1 MAMNVREIDLAK
13 INPNLRLICE
23 KECIEELC
31 LSIKCLG
38 QEEPIEVCFTGEDF
52 RIVNGEKRW
61 RAFKKLGLTKIKA
74 IIIETEE
81 TG

>member
-1 MAMNVREIDLAK
+1 MGSNVREIDLTK

-23 KECIEELC
+23 KESIEELC
-31 LSIKCLG
+31 LSIKCHG

-61 RAFKKLGLTKIKA
+61 RALKKLGLTKIKA
-74 IIIETEE
+74 IIVETEE
-81 TG
+81 RG